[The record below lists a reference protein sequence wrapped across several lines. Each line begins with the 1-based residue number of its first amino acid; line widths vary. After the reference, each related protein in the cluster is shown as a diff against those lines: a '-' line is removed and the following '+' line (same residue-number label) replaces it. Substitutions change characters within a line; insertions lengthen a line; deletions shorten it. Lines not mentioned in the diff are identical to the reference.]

1 MDTDQRRTLLINYL
15 NLYLSKR
22 NLRMKPVIK
31 DIQKRLKTE
40 QLITLKQFNSVI
52 KFLEREPELRPLGS
66 RSNIYQFFSSLI
78 RQTKVPSKINRSNTL
93 EHILY

>member
-1 MDTDQRRTLLINYL
+1 MTTDQKRSLLINYL

-22 NLRMKPVIK
+22 NLEMKPVIK
-31 DIQKRLKTE
+31 DIQKRLKTNE
-40 QLITLKQFNSVI
+40 LITLKQFNSVI

-66 RSNIYQFFSSLI
+66 RSNIHQFFSSLI
-78 RQTKVPSKINRSNTL
+78 IQTKTSSEINTSNTL